1 MAEGASPLLYYWGV
15 VQAALGL
22 PDWKLV
28 IYSWQA
34 FALAALVAYLV
45 GAVPWGLLLTAMA
58 GKGDIR
64 KVGSGNIGA
73 TNVLRTGAKGLAAL
87 TLLLDAGKGAVIVLA
102 SRHALGPDITYV
114 AAIAVVLGHMFP
126 AWLHFR
132 GGKGVATTLG
142 VLLAL
147 AWPVGLAALA
157 TWLAIAFA
165 FRYSSLS
172 ALTALG
178 LAPVYGW
185 LIAEPRIGG
194 IALILGVL
202 VWIKHAANIRR
213 LLTGTESKIRLRSA

>member
-1 MAEGASPLLYYWGV
+1 MEGASPVLYYWGV
-15 VQAALGL
+15 VQAALGI

-28 IYSWQA
+28 VYGWQTFLGA
-34 FALAALVAYLV
+34 SLVAYLV

-64 KVGSGNIGA
+64 TVGSGNIGA
-73 TNVLRTGAKGLAAL
+73 TNVLRTGSKWLAAL
-87 TLLLDAGKGAVIVLA
+87 TLLLDAGKGVAVVLA
-102 SRHALGPDITYV
+102 TRYLLGPDITFF
-114 AAIAVVLGHMFP
+114 AAIAVVLGHLFP
-126 AWLHFR
+126 IWLGFR

-157 TWLAIAFA
+157 TWLAIAVA

-178 LAPVYGW
+178 
-185 LIAEPRIGG
+185 PRVGG
-194 IALILGVL
+194 IALILAVL
-202 VWIKHAANIRR
+202 VWIKHADNIRR
-213 LLTGTESKIRLRSA
+213 LLAGTESKIRLRPQ